1 MPITFVPVSDIS
13 VYVHVPFCRSRCS
26 YCDFYFEVGAGSSL
40 IARALDRIVDEAA
53 WFAERLE
60 GPRVRTIYIGG
71 GTPSLI
77 PAPELGRF
85 LEALR
90 EALDLSAAVHE
101 WTIEANP
108 ESVSGEFLA
117 AAAGAGVDRLSLG
130 IQTFQNELLRRLGRR
145 ANADAIDAALD
156 AIATAWK
163 GRLTV
168 DLMTGIPGQT
178 QRALDDDL
186 ARLHAVRPGHVSLY
200 SLTVEPETPLARAID
215 RGRVAP
221 LSQDEQD
228 RLWVDARDRLLSRG
242 YRWYE
247 VSNFALAGEE
257 SVHNPV
263 YWRSEPY
270 IGLGPG
276 AVGTVPVLT
285 VPVDGDVA
293 NAGRIVPARLTN
305 PVLDAYLEGSPSEAK
320 REVECLDDR
329 TLLFEHFMLG
339 LRMEQG
345 VTMDRLA
352 AVFGLDAS
360 GIERLLRRCAALRE
374 RVDRDAL
381 EKGRVA
387 LDDEGRARV
396 NGILVAL
403 AEVLDDLELP
413 GPARWPAGRWPAG
426 IDPSMLSR

>member
-1 MPITFVPVSDIS
+1 MPITFVPVPDIS

-40 IARALDRIVDEAA
+40 IARALDRILDEAA

-60 GPRVRTIYIGG
+60 GPRIRTIYVGG

-90 EALDLSAAVHE
+90 HALGLSASVHE

-108 ESVSGEFLA
+108 ESVSDEFLA
-117 AAAGAGVDRLSLG
+117 AAAAAGVDRLSLG

-145 ANADAIDAALD
+145 ANADAIGTALE
-156 AIATAWK
+156 AIATGWQ

-178 QRALDDDL
+178 RQALDDDL
-186 ARLHAVRPGHVSLY
+186 ARLRNARPGHVSLY
-200 SLTVEPETPLARAID
+200 SLTVEQGTPLSLAID

-221 LSQDEQD
+221 LPQDEQD
-228 RLWVDARDRLLSRG
+228 RLWVDARDRLLSSG

-247 VSNFALAGEE
+247 VSNFALPGEE

-270 IGLGPG
+270 VGLGPG
-276 AVGTVPVLT
+276 AVGTVPVRT
-285 VPVDGDVA
+285 VPVHGSAV
-293 NAGRIVPARLTN
+293 NAGRVVPARLTN
-305 PVLDAYLEGSPSEAK
+305 PDLAAYLAGSASETT
-320 REVECLDDR
+320 REVEYLDDR

-339 LRMEQG
+339 LRTAQG

-352 AVFGLDAS
+352 AVFGLDACAV
-360 GIERLLRRCAALRE
+360 EWLLRRCGALGE
-374 RVDRDAL
+374 RVDREAL
-381 EKGRVA
+381 EMGRIA
-387 LDDEGRARV
+387 LDDEGRVRV

-403 AEVLDDLELP
+403 AEVLDDLELS
-413 GPARWPAGRWPAG
+413 GPARWPAGDGWH
-426 IDPSMLSR
+426 